1 MSYVTEHQ
9 HNIRTSSMTTITMTL
24 LLVKV
29 THTASVH
36 FFHLSFLKSF
46 PTMHAADTS
55 FNLRKEFWQLSFIL
69 NKNKLLIEI

>member
-1 MSYVTEHQ
+1 
-9 HNIRTSSMTTITMTL
+9 MTL

-46 PTMHAADTS
+46 STMHAADTS

-69 NKNKLLIEI
+69 NKNKLLIGI